1 MLKNVSFIVQANQGC
16 LFIEMEM
23 TYTSQAMVEGSNL
36 KTEGR
41 KDIIVNNYK

>member
-1 MLKNVSFIVQANQGC
+1 MLKNVSFIVQANQ
-16 LFIEMEM
+16 FIEMEM